1 MCDLKPPL
9 ESSAE
14 KDLGVLV
21 ANRLAMS
28 HVVCH
33 VAKKTN
39 GVLGCI
45 AQIVASRA
53 REVILPLWSALGRP
67 HVEHCVPFWG
77 PQFKNDRELLERV
90 RGRGAK
96 MMKGLEHPLDEGR
109 LTDLGLF
116 SLEKERLRGDLITVH
131 KYVMSGSQTNGA
143 RLFSVLCSDGVR
155 GKELKL
161 EVA

>member
-1 MCDLKPPL
+1 M
-9 ESSAE
+9 
-14 KDLGVLV
+14 

-90 RGRGAK
+90 QGRGAK

-116 SLEKERLRGDLITVH
+116 SLEKTERRSYSLLLTDACEFLKGWNQVD
-131 KYVMSGSQTNGA
+131 GA
-143 RLFSVLCSDGVR
+143 RLLSAVLSNRIR
-155 GKELKL
+155 GKRRKL
-161 EVA
+161 EHGNSIRTWGKTSLL